1 MRKIKDGV
9 IKENPLV
16 VLMLGLCSTMAIS
29 TTFEKSLLLGFA
41 VFLVL
46 TLSNVV
52 VSLLKKW
59 IGKCSYTFFNFDYWN
74 IGYHFRTSLVHFCK
88 TTIWC
93 FWYLFVFNCS
103 QLHYSRTGPFSGYER
118 RRKRKFYWW
127 RWDWPWLSFIYIG
140 FWTRS
145 WNTRKWHDYDCRCNE
160 KYSWT
165 RDYFNSFWWK
175 IFSDFHF
182 CESRGRFSSG
192 WFPFRNY
199 WNMEGEKTWNS
210 LVYF

>member
-59 IGKCSYTFFNFDYWN
+59 IGKSVVTPSLILIIGTLVTILELLLSTFVTPLYDAFGIYL
-74 IGYHFRTSLVHFCK
+74 SLIV
-88 TTIWC
+88 
-93 FWYLFVFNCS
+93 VNCII
-103 QLHYSRTGPFSGYER
+103 LGRALLVAMKEGVKE
-118 RRKRKFYWW
+118 
-127 RWDWPWLSFIYIG
+127 SFIDGVGIG
-140 FWTRS
+140 LGYLLSISVFGLVREILGSGTITIVDATKNIVGQEIILTLFDGKYFPISIFVSPAGAFLVGGFLLGIIGTWKERKHETR
-145 WNTRKWHDYDCRCNE
+145 
-160 KYSWT
+160 
-165 RDYFNSFWWK
+165 
-175 IFSDFHF
+175 
-182 CESRGRFSSG
+182 
-192 WFPFRNY
+192 
-199 WNMEGEKTWNS
+199 
-210 LVYF
+210 